1 LGLWWPDTEKHKWRR
16 QAAFVLVK
24 MVLRHPRGIK
34 AAAFGIHDLR
44 DGQAIALGRIRPVSV
59 TMPDPGIHRWRYQTD
74 AA

>member
-1 LGLWWPDTEKHKWRR
+1 M
-16 QAAFVLVK
+16 K

-44 DGQAIALGRIRPVSV
+44 DRQATALGRIRPVSA